1 MHLSESISLFI
12 GLHVILFNFTLCF
25 IWIPRFYIVYV
36 ESNIFTG
43 KFLGLVNMSLADDF
57 LADFED
63 DADEDLDEIMP
74 KEEADEVEEVME
86 VTQPAGAYNRVT
98 DIAKL
103 MHSETY
109 VFPYLSLYNVPNFRY
124 VKLMKDLEG
133 QMALDEIPP
142 LRAPLEA
149 DPQYQLVVSLSEL
162 AAEIDSEI
170 AVIHKFVRDK
180 YEKRFPEL
188 ETTVYMP
195 LDYINTVKILGND
208 IQKNSLNKELL
219 GQVLSPSNVMVIS
232 VTASTSQGK
241 PLEPEELDI
250 VMEAC
255 NMAIQL
261 HEDRLKMYEYVQQRM
276 NLIAPNLCAI
286 VGASTAAMLV
296 AQAGGLGP
304 LATIPSCNLQILGKQ
319 KRTLAGFSTASVQ
332 LHAGFIFHHQI
343 VQSLPPDFQHKATKI
358 IAAKCTLAARVDS
371 RHESPDGSIGRD
383 LADQIRQKID
393 KMLEP
398 PPVKNQ
404 KALPKPLDKASKKR
418 GGRRVRKQK
427 EMMGM
432 TELRRKA
439 NRINFG
445 ELQED
450 VSQEHIGFTLGQ
462 AKSNTLAGGGR
473 IRGSVVDNKTRVKM
487 SQKMQRQLERQRQAL
502 GGGTT
507 SIRSKLSGTMSSISF
522 TPVQGLEIINP
533 HKEVPTQS
541 GTQSTYFSATSNFIK
556 VQTPLP
562 KKP

>member
-1 MHLSESISLFI
+1 
-12 GLHVILFNFTLCF
+12 
-25 IWIPRFYIVYV
+25 
-36 ESNIFTG
+36 
-43 KFLGLVNMSLADDF
+43 MSLADDF

-63 DADEDLDEIMP
+63 DADEDLDQIMP
-74 KEEADEVEEVME
+74 KEETDEVEEVME

-98 DIAKL
+98 DVAKL
-103 MHSETY
+103 MHSDTY
-109 VFPYLSLYNVPNFRY
+109 A
-124 VKLMKDLEG
+124 KLMKDLEE

-142 LRAPLEA
+142 LRVPLEA

-208 IQKNSLNKELL
+208 IQKNSLNKDLL
-219 GQVLSPSNVMVIS
+219 GEVLPASIVIVVS

-241 PLEPEELDI
+241 PLEAEELDI

-255 NMAIQL
+255 NMAIKL

-319 KRTLAGFSTASVQ
+319 KRALAGFSTTAIQ
-332 LHAGFIFHHQI
+332 PHAGFIFFHQI
-343 VQSLPPDFQHKATKI
+343 VQSLPPDYQQKATKI

-371 RHESPDGSIGRD
+371 RHESPDGSIGRN

-462 AKSNTLAGGGR
+462 AASNTLAGGGR

-502 GGGTT
+502 GGGAT
-507 SIRSKLSGTMSSISF
+507 SVRSKLSGTMSSISF

-533 HKEVPTQS
+533 HRELPTQS
-541 GTQSTYFSATSNFIK
+541 GTQSTYFSATSNFVK

-562 KKP
+562 KKS